1 MDTRSPEKVIL
12 VGISLKPRSHKTSS
26 GVLPLAMEESLEEL
40 GHLAT
45 SAGGEVVGRV
55 LQERERLDPSCLIGR
70 GKLLELTELS
80 KAVSAQA
87 IIFDENLSP
96 AQLRNIEKEAQCKVL
111 DRTQLILDIFAR
123 RARTRE
129 GKLQVELAQLNYLL
143 PRLAGHGVELSRLGG
158 GIGTRGPGETKLETD
173 QRKIRNRIHKIK
185 QDLEHVRSHRQ
196 LHRSFRSSIPVPVI
210 SLVGYTNA
218 GKSTL
223 FNALARTSTFTS
235 NQLFA
240 TLDPLLRRIRLTSGR
255 EVILSDTVGFINKLP
270 PTLVSAFRST
280 LEEIAEADL
289 LVHVIDLSSPHS
301 RQQRESVIQVLEE
314 LKVTSKP
321 VIEVYNKI
329 DLIDGPPPAPECD
342 HSEYVSAVKGT
353 GIDCLLSLMDRL
365 LTSDPLVKARFVLG
379 HHHGSILSQLYQHG
393 RLLHK
398 SYRNEKIYLVVE
410 APQSVVNR
418 YKQYQLEPVGRVKV
432 GKVQTNTRQEDS

>member
-1 MDTRSPEKVIL
+1 MNTRSPEKVIL
-12 VGISLKPRSHKTSS
+12 VGISLKPQSRKTAS
-26 GVLPLAMEESLEEL
+26 GVLPLTMEESLEEL
-40 GHLAT
+40 GRLVI
-45 SAGGEVVGRV
+45 SAGGEVAGRV
-55 LQERERLDPSCLIGR
+55 LQVRERLDPGCLIGR
-70 GKLLELTELS
+70 GKLLELKELTKS
-80 KAVSAQA
+80 VPAQA
-87 IIFDENLSP
+87 VIFDENLSP
-96 AQLRNIEKEAQCKVL
+96 AQLRNIEKELQCKVL

-173 QRKIRNRIHKIK
+173 QRKIRTRIHKIK

-223 FNALARTSTFTS
+223 FNALAGTSTFAS
-235 NQLFA
+235 DQLFA
-240 TLDPLLRRIRLTSGR
+240 TLDPLLRRIRLASGR

-270 PTLVSAFRST
+270 PTLVSAFRAT
-280 LEEIAEADL
+280 LEEIAGADL
-289 LVHVIDLSSPHS
+289 LMHVIDLASPHS
-301 RQQRESVIQVLEE
+301 RQQRESVIQVLGE
-314 LKVTSKP
+314 LKVASKP

-329 DLIDGPPPAPECD
+329 DLIGGVSPAPD
-342 HSEYVSAVKGT
+342 SNHREYVSAVKGT
-353 GIDCLLSLMDRL
+353 GIDRLLRLMDRL
-365 LTSDPLVKARFVLG
+365 LTSDPLVRARFVLG
-379 HHHGSILSQLYQHG
+379 HQNGSILSQLYQHG
-393 RLLHK
+393 RLLRK
-398 SYRNEKIYLVVE
+398 YYRNEKIYLEVE

-418 YKQYQLEPVGRVKV
+418 FKQYQVEPVGRVKV
-432 GKVQTNTRQEDS
+432 GRVQTNTRQEES